1 MTARRRGFSIRAMTE
16 MTEHPDLTG
25 YRLLHRGMRRD
36 ATRLSDAVA
45 SMTEADRGRRAP
57 VLSRWYAGFL
67 GEFRHHHTVEDEIFF
82 PALARR
88 LPVFEDQVARLDDE
102 HRRLEEVLVA
112 VESAVGDLADPQAA
126 FTTSHSDA
134 VDAVRAAGAELTAHL
149 DHEDANVLPLFVAHM
164 SVIEFDEIEE
174 RAARS
179 LPRSQIAF
187 SVPWLVS
194 QTSDEER
201 HDLMKDAPLFLKLMW
216 YLTRGRYTRLSNRA
230 LGDIGQ
236 VGSGDHAAAAVG
248 QTTGSHVRT
257 P

>member
-1 MTARRRGFSIRAMTE
+1 

-25 YRLLHRGMRRD
+25 YRLLHQGMRTD
-36 ATRLSDAVA
+36 ASRLSDAV
-45 SMTEADRGRRAP
+45 STMTEADRQRRAP
-57 VLSRWYAGFL
+57 LLSRWYAGFL

-82 PALARR
+82 PALATR
-88 LPVFEDQVARLDDE
+88 LAVFEDQVARLDHE

-112 VESAVGDLADPQAA
+112 VEAAVGDLADPHAA
-126 FTTSHSDA
+126 FSASHGDA
-134 VDAVRAAGAELTAHL
+134 VDAVRVAGAELTAHL

-164 SVIEFDEIEE
+164 SVIDFDEIEE

-201 HDLMKDAPLFLKLMW
+201 RHLMKDAPLFLKLVW
-216 YLTRGRYTRLSNRA
+216 YMTRGRYARLSNAA
-230 LGDIGQ
+230 LGL
-236 VGSGDHAAAAVG
+236 
-248 QTTGSHVRT
+248 R
-257 P
+257 

>member
-1 MTARRRGFSIRAMTE
+1 

-25 YRLLHRGMRRD
+25 YRLLHRGMRTD
-36 ATRLSDAVA
+36 AARLSDAVA
-45 SMTEADRGRRAP
+45 KMTEADRARRAP

-88 LPVFEDQVARLDDE
+88 LAVFEDQVARLDAE

-112 VESAVGDLADPQAA
+112 VEAAVGDLADPNIA
-126 FTTSHSDA
+126 FTAGHSDA
-134 VDAVRAAGAELTAHL
+134 VDALQIAGAELTAHL

-174 RAARS
+174 RAAKS

-187 SVPWLVS
+187 SVPWLIS

-201 HDLMKDAPLFLKLMW
+201 RRLMQGAPLFLKLMW
-216 YLTRGRYTRLSNRA
+216 YMTRGRYAHLVDRSFGDTRA
-230 LGDIGQ
+230 P
-236 VGSGDHAAAAVG
+236 AAG
-248 QTTGSHVRT
+248 
-257 P
+257 